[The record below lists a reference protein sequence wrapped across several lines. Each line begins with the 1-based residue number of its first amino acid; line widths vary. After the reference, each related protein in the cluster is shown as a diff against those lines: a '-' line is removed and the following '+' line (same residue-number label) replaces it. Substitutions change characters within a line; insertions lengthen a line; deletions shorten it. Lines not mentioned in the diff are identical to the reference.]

1 MGVTRAALVA
11 ALALAP
17 AALAGKPP
25 PAAPPIYVA
34 APAEGLTVRASPDGA
49 PIGDLAAGAQPI
61 EISAVDD
68 SGAWGRIIYGES
80 DGWIELARAS
90 TVEVPLLAIAPIP
103 AGLVCAGN
111 EPFWSLRF
119 ADEKANFV
127 EPGVEPVGFE
137 LSRPATAAGTAGW
150 PLSVTLVG
158 GEASGVALLRPQACT
173 DGMSDRSHPWTLDFL
188 SQREGAP
195 LLLTGCCR
203 VPIAP

>member
-1 MGVTRAALVA
+1 MVA

-25 PAAPPIYVA
+25 PATIPSYVA
-34 APAEGLTVRASPDGA
+34 APAEGLTVRAAPGGA

-61 EISAVDD
+61 EISGLDET
-68 SGAWGRIIYGES
+68 GEWGRIIYGEG
-80 DGWIELARAS
+80 DGWIELARAAPVDPPVL
-90 TVEVPLLAIAPIP
+90 TIAPIR

-127 EPGVEPVGFE
+127 EPGVEPVSFE
-137 LSRPATAAGTAGW
+137 LSRPATAAGAAGW

-158 GEASGVALLRPQACT
+158 GEASGVALLRPLACS
-173 DGMSDRSHPWTLDFL
+173 DGMSDRSYPWTLDFL
-188 SQREGAP
+188 TQREGAP